1 MDLLPYTGAT
11 QQKQHSD
18 QEPDSTTFSQAH
30 TVASTDNEK
39 KSSKP
44 IKSVKSFS

>member
-11 QQKQHSD
+11 QQEQHSD
-18 QEPDSTTFSQAH
+18 QEPDSTTFSKAH
-30 TVASTDNEK
+30 TAASTDNDRK
-39 KSSKP
+39 FSKP